1 MSSLSDKDILELIRL
16 GKLNISPLQVSNIQP
31 GSIDLTLADSI
42 EQFSFDKTI
51 DLSELSKD
59 DLKRSSKII
68 SISDGYELKPGEFVT
83 GHSSELISLPQDV
96 NGLIMN
102 RNSLAKVGLNAAI
115 SQYINPGFHGNKII
129 VIANMGATSIILKP
143 GIRICTLVLF
153 RMSSTS
159 YRAYDQ
165 RHDTASIKDH
175 MTGMSY
181 TDSKHIDDSLSD
193 FMNER
198 IKELAKID

>member
-68 SISDGYELKPGEFVT
+68 SISAGYELKTGEFVT

-115 SQYINPGFHGNKII
+115 SQYISPGFHGNKII
-129 VIANMGATSIILKP
+129 VIANMGATPIILKP

-159 YRAYDQ
+159 YRAYDL
-165 RHDTASIKDH
+165 RHDTTFIKDH
-175 MTGMSY
+175 MTGMRY
-181 TDSKHIDDSLSD
+181 TESKHIDDSLSD